1 MPITVQTM
9 NLVRYPPELLP
20 DAQLISWGAAGTLR
34 PLELRRL
41 PWLVNL
47 DRVATARNANIFLQ
61 LMADE
66 RLGLERATDAK
77 ALQAD
82 GDPAG
87 MWASSAVE
95 IRLRSTAVVAN
106 FPIWYSLWVSAPTI
120 ALKLLLGLTL
130 TPGEQQLA
138 DRYELAKKLQE
149 GTLPLPFSTII
160 EREYRAHVRYADT
173 VLFSGATTVAG
184 VTVADLRPGRAGE
197 FLVLR
202 GIRAEDPG
210 GGNELLELRIQRDD
224 DVDYLALRARALGG
238 IDAFVPCFVPATSQL
253 TFTAAGVVVG
263 LWRVGLEVWHVKLTE
278 THAARFGLPA
288 SQEAIDK
295 VRAGVA

>member
-1 MPITVQTM
+1 MPITVATLNQ
-9 NLVRYPPELLP
+9 VRYPPELLP
-20 DAQLISWGAAGTLR
+20 DAQLVTFAAAGTLR

-47 DRVATARNANIFLQ
+47 DRVATARNANMFLQ

-106 FPIWYSLWVSAPTI
+106 FPIWYSLWVTPPTV
-120 ALKLLLGLTL
+120 ALKLLLGMTL

-138 DRYELAKKLQE
+138 EKYQVAQKVDAGYV
-149 GTLPLPFSTII
+149 PISFS
-160 EREYRAHVRYADT
+160 R
-173 VLFSGATTVAG
+173 
-184 VTVADLRPGRAGE
+184 
-197 FLVLR
+197 LV
-202 GIRAEDPG
+202 
-210 GGNELLELRIQRDD
+210 
-224 DVDYLALRARALGG
+224 
-238 IDAFVPCFVPATSQL
+238 
-253 TFTAAGVVVG
+253 
-263 LWRVGLEVWHVKLTE
+263 
-278 THAARFGLPA
+278 
-288 SQEAIDK
+288 
-295 VRAGVA
+295 

>member
-1 MPITVQTM
+1 M
-9 NLVRYPPELLP
+9 
-20 DAQLISWGAAGTLR
+20 
-34 PLELRRL
+34 
-41 PWLVNL
+41 
-47 DRVATARNANIFLQ
+47 ATARNANIFLQ

-106 FPIWYSLWVSAPTI
+106 FPIWYSLWVTPPTV
-120 ALKLLLGLTL
+120 ALKLLLGMTL

-138 DRYELAKKLQE
+138 EKYQVAQKVDA
-149 GTLPLPFSTII
+149 GFVPISFS
-160 EREYRAHVRYADT
+160 RLVDEYRAQVRFADT

-184 VTVADLRPGRAGE
+184 VTVADLRPARAGE

-202 GIRAEDPG
+202 GIRAEEPG
-210 GGNELLELRIQRDD
+210 GGNELLELHVQRDD
-224 DVDYLALRARALGG
+224 DRDYLVLRARALAG
-238 IDAFVPCFVPATSQL
+238 IDDFVPCFVPATSQL
-253 TFTAAGVVVG
+253 TFTAAGVAVG

-288 SQEAIDK
+288 SQEAIEQ
-295 VRAGVA
+295 VRAGVV

>member
-1 MPITVQTM
+1 MPITVATL

-20 DAQLISWGAAGTLR
+20 DAQLISFGAAGTLR

-41 PWLVNL
+41 PWLMNL

-77 ALQAD
+77 ALQAN

-87 MWASSAVE
+87 MWASSAME

-106 FPIWYSLWVSAPTI
+106 FPIWYSLWVTPPTV
-120 ALKLLLGLTL
+120 ALKLLLGMTL

-138 DRYELAKKLQE
+138 EKYQVAQKVDA
-149 GTLPLPFSTII
+149 GFVPISFS
-160 EREYRAHVRYADT
+160 RLVDEYRAQVRFADT

-184 VTVADLRPGRAGE
+184 VTVADLRPARAGE

-210 GGNELLELRIQRDD
+210 AGNELLELHVQRDD
-224 DVDYLALRARALGG
+224 DRDYLVLRARALAG
-238 IDAFVPCFVPATSQL
+238 IDDFVPCFVPATSQL
-253 TFTAAGVVVG
+253 TFTAAGVAVG
-263 LWRVGLEVWHVKLTE
+263 LWRVGLEVWHVRLTE

-288 SQEAIDK
+288 SQEAIEQ
-295 VRAGVA
+295 VRAGVV